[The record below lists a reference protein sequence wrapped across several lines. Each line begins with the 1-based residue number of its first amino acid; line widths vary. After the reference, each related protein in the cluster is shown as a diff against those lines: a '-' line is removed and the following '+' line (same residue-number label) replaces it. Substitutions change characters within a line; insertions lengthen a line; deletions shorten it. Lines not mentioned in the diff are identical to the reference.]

1 MKFNLLRFI
10 ALFFALTLQALAQD
24 AAQPAVDLQSKVD
37 ELPAPAISP
46 SPPPALPELSALDE
60 AFKQTTLGKDADE
73 MRLRI
78 EMRKLQNDVV
88 NDPDI
93 VSAKAA
99 AGAASTDLEKRDR
112 LRDYYDLYYG
122 RMSSKTSNPGLK
134 AAIEKEKREHMTLL
148 SQPRV
153 RPGSGE
159 PPPKQKRKERRRH
172 KGGP

>member
-1 MKFNLLRFI
+1 MKFNLLRFL

-24 AAQPAVDLQSKVD
+24 AAQPAVDLQSKAN

-46 SPPPALPELSALDE
+46 SSTPALPELSALDE

-73 MRLRI
+73 MRMRL

-99 AGAASTDLEKRDR
+99 AGAAPTDLEKRDR

-122 RMSSKTSNPGLK
+122 RMSSKTSSPGLK
-134 AAIEKEKREHMTLL
+134 AAIEKEKREHVALL

-159 PPPKQKRKERRRH
+159 PPPKRKKKERRRH